1 MTALH
6 YACKKSYI
14 ELIKFLVDSKADLE
28 AKDSVGRTPLF
39 YALLTEDMEC
49 VKVFFLFKIS
59 FFYFLSIFK
68 VITH

>member
-49 VKVFFLFKIS
+49 VKVFF
-59 FFYFLSIFK
+59 
-68 VITH
+68 